1 MHNLVE
7 AEVRARL
14 GINQDKNMLTI
25 DAFTS
30 KLSFK
35 IFESFFE
42 LLANEDSQINQ
53 TFRVRF
59 KGYDVRKQELRKLLR
74 NEPLSRETFIR
85 QLDDSMLVPGPPPV
99 CDVLSGK
106 SNYGGSS
113 QRQRT
118 KARNHAR

>member
-74 NEPLSRETFIR
+74 NEVA
-85 QLDDSMLVPGPPPV
+85 QLKYFMYP
-99 CDVLSGK
+99 
-106 SNYGGSS
+106 YE
-113 QRQRT
+113 Q
-118 KARNHAR
+118 